1 MSVHA
6 GAIVLVAGNNV
17 VDRVQSHGLGDVR
30 LPIEVIR
37 EVGNEN
43 VVDKVVGEPDFTFT
57 LEAWDTTVELEAFL
71 TGGLGSAA
79 SASAPGSSDP
89 NGTEYRFEDMQGC
102 VNIASP
108 WKDTTTGASGIVG
121 GGHLI
126 PGYYLTR
133 LRYAFGVTDNSSQT
147 AELAGGSF
155 YYGLFAPRE
164 EQYTGNGGTTAF
176 ATTDP
181 AVHYRKGGS
190 TGSTF
195 LSVFGVMVDGVLQ
208 IEDVDYTVSGGAA
221 DPGSTATVTFTTAPV
236 GGADIRLTYF
246 TSTAKAYPD
255 AVHASTITKPGAV
268 RGRNI
273 LVKVGPQSGARTKIA
288 SVQAATLEA
297 SIEGTVEREFGNAD
311 QIGRS
316 VNGID
321 TNGSLTIRSKDIAAF
336 FALLKK
342 VSGVLT
348 DDEVV
353 GWFNQNK
360 SELEIIIQN
369 PRDPGGTPLK
379 TLFVDDAIFQIP
391 GTPARVN
398 TPTDFVIN
406 WESESG
412 SYSAYKGAKP

>member
-17 VDRVQSHGLGDVR
+17 VDRVQSQGLGDVR

-37 EVGNEN
+37 EVGNEK

-57 LEAWDTTVELEAFL
+57 LEAWDATTEIEAFL
-71 TGGLGSAA
+71 VGKLGAQA
-79 SASAPGSSDP
+79 SGSAPGASDP
-89 NGTEYRFEDMQGC
+89 TGTEYRFEDMQGC

-108 WKDTTTGASGIVG
+108 WKDAATGSAATVG

-133 LRYAFGVTDNSSQT
+133 LSYAFGVTDNSSQT

-164 EQYTGNGGTTAF
+164 QQYVGNGATVAF
-176 ATTDP
+176 ATADP
-181 AVHYRKGGS
+181 AVHSRIGGS
-190 TGSTF
+190 TGTTF

-208 IEDVDYTVSGGAA
+208 IENVDYTVSGGAA
-221 DPGSTATVTFTTAPV
+221 APGSTATVTFTVAPKN
-236 GGADIRLTYF
+236 GADIRLAYF
-246 TSTAKAYPD
+246 TSAAKSFPD

-273 LVKVGPQSGARTKIA
+273 LVKVGTPGGTRSKVASIQS
-288 SVQAATLEA
+288 ATLDA
-297 SIEGTVEREFGNAD
+297 TIDGTVEREFGNTD

-321 TNGSLTIRSKDIAAF
+321 TNGALTIRSKDIAALF
-336 FALLKK
+336 SLLKT
-342 VSGVLT
+342 VSGVNT
-348 DDEVV
+348 DQEVV

-412 SYSAYKGAKP
+412 TFSAFKGAKP